1 MRRNCFALRLHWQP
15 ALALAMLL
23 LLTLSSGSALA
34 QGGITLERMTLDG
47 GGGDVSGGNFL
58 VTGTVG
64 QADSGELEGGNFV
77 LVGGFHMPQDLAT
90 TGEPDGFSLVMPML
104 FGNR

>member
-23 LLTLSSGSALA
+23 LLTLSSGSVYA
-34 QGGITLERMTLDG
+34 QGGFTLERMTIDG
-47 GGGDVSGGNFL
+47 GGGDVSGGNFV

-64 QADSGELEGGNFV
+64 QPDSGELEGGNFV
-77 LVGGFHMPQDLAT
+77 LVGGFHLPQGLET
-90 TGEPDGFSLVMPML
+90 TGEPDGFSLVMPLL
-104 FGNR
+104 FGSQ